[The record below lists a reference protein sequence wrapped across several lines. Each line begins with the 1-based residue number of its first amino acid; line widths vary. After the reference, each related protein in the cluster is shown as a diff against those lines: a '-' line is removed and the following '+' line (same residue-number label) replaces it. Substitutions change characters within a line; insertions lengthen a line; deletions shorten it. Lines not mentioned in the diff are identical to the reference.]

1 MIGPSNGLLPA
12 APGLS
17 GNHGI
22 RWRGGQND
30 CRTGLRIDA
39 PVKRLRPFAAGTQP
53 VALGSALI
61 LGGATPPAWKT
72 RPPISACASLP
83 RSKPGIS
90 TFSTRRVSPPSSTGC
105 RSCPT
110 ASSAAIS
117 PVRRRSRPSSPTAWR
132 HGSAGGHQF
141 GVSVRRDGVVSR
153 GSAAGTGTR
162 PSRRRSHRLSRR
174 DRPPTP
180 LSEGRESAV

>member
-39 PVKRLRPFAAGTQP
+39 PVKRLRPFAAGTLP

-61 LGGATPPAWKT
+61 LGGCDAACLEDEAADLRLRFAAAVET
-72 RPPISACASLP
+72 RHLDVLDPESFAAVVDGLP
-83 RSKPGIS
+83 VLPDRIIRSN
-90 TFSTRRVSPPSSTGC
+90 FTG
-105 RSCPT
+105 P
-110 ASSAAIS
+110 AAI
-117 PVRRRSRPSSPTAWR
+117 PAILANGMAARECWWA
-132 HGSAGGHQF
+132 
-141 GVSVRRDGVVSR
+141 SVRRVGQ
-153 GSAAGTGTR
+153 T
-162 PSRRRSHRLSRR
+162 RRSCLSRIGGR
-174 DRPPTP
+174 DWYKTKPASVT
-180 LSEGRESAV
+180 STFASG